1 MSNSA
6 EVNKDG
12 TTKIKVIKLIN
23 GTDIVCEIA
32 HAEQKQPL
40 ITLDKP
46 LEIKYVPQITNIGIK
61 DYIAL
66 TINILLFLK
75 IKL

>member
-12 TTKIKVIKLIN
+12 TTKIKVIKLVN

-32 HAEQKQPL
+32 HAEQNNHL
-40 ITLDKP
+40 SH
-46 LEIKYVPQITNIGIK
+46 
-61 DYIAL
+61 
-66 TINILLFLK
+66 
-75 IKL
+75 

>member
-12 TTKIKVIKLIN
+12 TTKIKVIKLVN
-23 GTDIVCEIA
+23 GTDIVCEIYTLNK
-32 HAEQKQPL
+32 KQPL

-61 DYIAL
+61 DYMG
-66 TINILLFLK
+66 
-75 IKL
+75 

>member
-32 HAEQKQPL
+32 HAEQKA
-40 ITLDKP
+40 T
-46 LEIKYVPQITNIGIK
+46 THH
-61 DYIAL
+61 
-66 TINILLFLK
+66 FR
-75 IKL
+75 